1 MKDLSKDTIYAAAIG
16 DSDAVRRI
24 LKSGSADTEAMNAS
38 LLQCGMNGNT
48 SKHATI
54 IKLLVES
61 GADVNAKGSYGWTP
75 LIWASRNG
83 HVRVARAL
91 LDLGADPT
99 ITDGYGV
106 SAIDFAKSGAK
117 HGFEKPRK
125 NFQKIVDM
133 IIEAEKK

>member
-1 MKDLSKDTIYAAAIG
+1 MH
-16 DSDAVRRI
+16 
-24 LKSGSADTEAMNAS
+24 GS
-38 LLQCGMNGNT
+38 T
-48 SKHATI
+48 SKHVTI
-54 IKLLVES
+54 VKMLVES

-91 LDLGADPT
+91 LDLGADAS
-99 ITDGYGV
+99 ISDGHGV
-106 SAIDFAKSGAK
+106 SAIDFAKKGAK

-133 IIEAEKK
+133 IIEAENK